1 MGQANEQWISMF
13 RRIPADL
20 HDTLVLELRTG
31 TELVL
36 QGIIKLEPDFMIIRG
51 RVSGTQDSGR
61 VVMIPY
67 GEIAYLAVTRI
78 LKDPEVEA
86 IFGKGAPPAVTALP
100 AAATDASATTPAGT
114 QSDPAA
120 SKDEATSTPAETV
133 NVPKKPDQM
142 SKNMLLA
149 KLRERLKETK

>member
-20 HDTLVLELRTG
+20 HDALVLQLRTG

-36 QGIIKLEPDFMIIRG
+36 QGIVKLEPDFMIIRG

-61 VVMIPY
+61 LVMVPY
-67 GEIAYLAVTRI
+67 GELSYLAVTRI
-78 LKDPEVEA
+78 LKDPEIEA
-86 IFGKGAPPAVTALP
+86 IFGKVAPAADLP
-100 AAATDASATTPAGT
+100 AAAAVDSAA
-114 QSDPAA
+114 
-120 SKDEATSTPAETV
+120 TPAETAAPPV
-133 NVPKKPDQM
+133 IDPAEPVTVAKKPDQM
-142 SKNMLLA
+142 SKSMLLA